1 MSFCNH
7 LVHIGRLNENDI
19 PEIVDSNGS
28 SWSIDDSNLETR
40 EVYEVFYRW
49 CAKNHRKPEFHNKNI
64 QKVIRPNLNGKVIY
78 TMLVIHATE
87 VCNCSKKMIF
97 YLINLYLIRLELKML
112 SMLDMAIQ
120 RIKKMLN

>member
-19 PEIVDSNGS
+19 PEIGDSNGS

-49 CAKNHRKPEFHNKNI
+49 CVKNHRKPEFHNKRI
-64 QKVIRPNLNGKVIY
+64 QKVLRPSLNGKVIY
-78 TMLVIHATE
+78 TILVIHATE
-87 VCNCSKKMIF
+87 VCNC
-97 YLINLYLIRLELKML
+97 
-112 SMLDMAIQ
+112 
-120 RIKKMLN
+120 